1 MSMFATYALED
12 GRFCSV
18 QYNATRGHH
27 TPANEPEFRGEI
39 ELVKISEL
47 TCDGEYAISLN
58 EFSSDEI
65 EEIEDH
71 CWRL

>member
-1 MSMFATYALED
+1 MSMFATYTLED

-18 QYNATRGHH
+18 QYTKQLSHY
-27 TPANEPEFRGEI
+27 TPPDEPNFYGEI
-39 ELVKISEL
+39 TLKGISEL
-47 TCDGEYAISLN
+47 TCDGEYKISLD
-58 EFSSDEI
+58 EFSNDEK